1 MAGSTATCVAPESWQ
16 VFFRVPLLPS
26 YLWWNPRPYS
36 SARTHVDRV
45 ATAENDDSDDLNGH
59 AANVFFAV
67 DQRLAVPDFPWEY
80 LQNNPL
86 PKHPRLAGLPR
97 YSVNLA

>member
-1 MAGSTATCVAPESWQ
+1 MDG
-16 VFFRVPLLPS
+16 
-26 YLWWNPRPYS
+26 
-36 SARTHVDRV
+36 V
-45 ATAENDDSDDLNGH
+45 ATAENDDSDNPNGH
-59 AANVFFAV
+59 AADVSFAV
-67 DQRLAVPDFPWEY
+67 DQRLAVSDFLWEY